1 MAIPLRNRIVEKV
14 AAHGTLTDAELSKML
29 TRDGVEMTQAT
40 LEKALL
46 DLEILGLIS
55 VSVLAKGTRRIE
67 AVKGEEGAEGEGEDE
82 SARERDYEASF
93 PNAEP

>member
-14 AAHGTLTDAELSKML
+14 SAHGSLTDAELSKML
-29 TRDGVEMTQAT
+29 SRDGTEMTQAT

-67 AVKGEEGAEGEGEDE
+67 AVKGEEDEGGEDE

>member
-14 AAHGTLTDAELSKML
+14 SAHGTLTDAELSKML
-29 TRDGVEMTQAT
+29 ARDGTEMTQAT

-67 AVKGEEGAEGEGEDE
+67 AVKDEEGEGEADE
-82 SARERDYEASF
+82 SERERDYEASF

>member
-14 AAHGTLTDAELSKML
+14 AAHTTLTDTELAKML
-29 TRDGVEMTQAT
+29 ARDGVESTRAT

-55 VSVLAKGTRRIE
+55 VTVLAKGTRRIE
-67 AVKGEEGAEGEGEDE
+67 AVKAEEDGEGEEDA
-82 SARERDYEASF
+82 ARERDYEASF

>member
-14 AAHGTLTDAELSKML
+14 NAHGTLTDAELSKML
-29 TRDGVEMTQAT
+29 AREGVESTQAT

-67 AVKGEEGAEGEGEDE
+67 AVKAEEDDGDDDG